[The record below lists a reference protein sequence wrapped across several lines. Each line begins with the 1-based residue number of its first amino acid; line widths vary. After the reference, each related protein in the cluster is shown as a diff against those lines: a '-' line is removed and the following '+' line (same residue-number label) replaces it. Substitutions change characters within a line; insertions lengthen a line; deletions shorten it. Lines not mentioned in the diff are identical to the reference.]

1 MTSVGSLVHTAVNI
15 TIEVRSAFTK
25 MLIKQNNQKEQVK
38 HKIIRKNRRKRKKL
52 RKLPNRL
59 RGEGQREKNRIPMF
73 TKKNLQERRYLELD
87 LREQN

>member
-1 MTSVGSLVHTAVNI
+1 MTSVGGLVHAAVII
-15 TIEVRSAFTK
+15 TIEVRSAFAK
-25 MLIKQNNQKEQVK
+25 MLIKKNHQKEQVR

-52 RKLPNRL
+52 KKLPNRP

-73 TKKNLQERRYLELD
+73 TKKNLQEGRYLKLD